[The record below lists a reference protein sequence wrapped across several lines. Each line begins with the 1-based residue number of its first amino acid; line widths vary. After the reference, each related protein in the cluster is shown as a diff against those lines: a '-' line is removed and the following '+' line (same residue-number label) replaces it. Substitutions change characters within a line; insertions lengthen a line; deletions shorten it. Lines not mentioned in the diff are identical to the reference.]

1 MVVRSYCVFICY
13 VICSKTALSEE
24 QLRVYAT
31 AQFFQHNRE
40 GVNFKNTAIYKF
52 EGMPL
57 K

>member
-24 QLRVYAT
+24 L
-31 AQFFQHNRE
+31 FQHNRE